1 MHVAFVIA
9 SLAAGGAERVASSL
23 ANYWSSVG
31 DEVTMATLDFE
42 KTDFYSLSPLVERV
56 ALGLG
61 EVSSNPFRRITK
73 NFRRVRQ
80 LRRVIRQSRPDVI
93 VSFLAHTNVVALAA
107 ALGSGVPVVV
117 SERSNPIQSPVG
129 RAVDLLRHVLYPRA
143 HALVVQ
149 TEAVAEWARRVVK
162 AASVWVIPN
171 PVHPP
176 TTQLHSFQEQRS
188 LTVLAMGRLVPV
200 KGFDVLLQAFA
211 WCARSHHD
219 WTLRIVGDGPERGR
233 LEALADKLGIT
244 TRVRLDP
251 FLKEPE
257 AAFKSAGLFALSSRY
272 EGFPNVLL
280 EAMAS
285 GLPVIS
291 FDCPNGPKEIIRDGL
306 DGVLVPANNVEVLAE
321 GMDRL
326 MGAEDER
333 KRLAASAIQV
343 AERFS
348 LTKVATM
355 WQEVL
360 DEAVREP
367 HGLMI
372 ADRN

>member
-1 MHVAFVIA
+1 MRITFVIP

-23 ANYWSSVG
+23 VNYWSSVG
-31 DEVTMATLDFE
+31 DEVTLATLDFE
-42 KTDFYSLSPLVERV
+42 EADFYSLSPSVERV

-61 EVSSNPFRRITK
+61 EVSSNGFLRISK

-80 LRRVIRQSRPDVI
+80 LRRVIRQSRPDVVI
-93 VSFLAHTNVVALAA
+93 SFLAYTNVLVLTA
-107 ALGSGVPVVV
+107 ALGLGVPVVV
-117 SERSNPIQSPVG
+117 SERTNTIQG
-129 RAVDLLRHVLYPRA
+129 RAGSAVDLLRHVLYPRA
-143 HALVVQ
+143 DAVVVQ
-149 TEAVAEWARRVVK
+149 TEAVAEWARRLVK
-162 AASVWVIPN
+162 AAAVRVIPN

-176 TTQLHSFQEQRS
+176 KTELHSFQDERN

-211 WCARSHHD
+211 RCARLHHD

-233 LEALADKLGIT
+233 LEALSDKLGIA

-280 EAMAS
+280 EAMAC

-306 DGVLVPANNVEVLAE
+306 DGVLVPANNEEVLAE
-321 GMDRL
+321 RMARL

-343 AERFS
+343 TERFS
-348 LTKVATM
+348 LTKVAAM

-360 DEAVREP
+360 DEAVRQP
-367 HGLMI
+367 RGLMI

>member
-1 MHVAFVIA
+1 MRITFVIP
-9 SLAAGGAERVASSL
+9 SLAAGGAERVATSL
-23 ANYWSSVG
+23 VNYWSSVG
-31 DEVTMATLDFE
+31 DEVTLATLDFE
-42 KTDFYSLSPLVERV
+42 EADFYSLSPSVERV

-61 EVSSNPFRRITK
+61 EVSSNSLRRISK
-73 NFRRVRQ
+73 NFLRVRQ
-80 LRRVIRQSRPDVI
+80 LRRVIRQSRPDVVI
-93 VSFLAHTNVVALAA
+93 SFLAYTNVLVLTA
-107 ALGSGVPVVV
+107 ALGLGVPVVV
-117 SERSNPIQSPVG
+117 SERTNTIQGRAG
-129 RAVDLLRHVLYPRA
+129 RAVDLLRRVLYPQA
-143 HALVVQ
+143 DAVVVQ
-149 TEAVAEWARRVVK
+149 TEAVAEWARRLVK
-162 AASVWVIPN
+162 AAAVRVIPN

-176 TTQLHSFQEQRS
+176 KTELHSFQEQRS

-211 WCARSHHD
+211 RCARSHHD

-257 AAFKSAGLFALSSRY
+257 AAFKSASLFALSSRY

-280 EAMAS
+280 EAMAC